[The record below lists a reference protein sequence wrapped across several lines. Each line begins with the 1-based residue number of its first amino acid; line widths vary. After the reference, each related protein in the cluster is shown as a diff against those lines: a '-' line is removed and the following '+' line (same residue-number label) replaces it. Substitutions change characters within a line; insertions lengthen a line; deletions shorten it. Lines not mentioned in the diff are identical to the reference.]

1 MFKWFDEWMLL
12 LASPVIIA
20 GTASIVGELTS
31 RVIKILM
38 SNK

>member
-12 LASPVIIA
+12 LASPVIITGAA
-20 GTASIVGELTS
+20 GILSELTT
-31 RVIKILM
+31 RVLKILM